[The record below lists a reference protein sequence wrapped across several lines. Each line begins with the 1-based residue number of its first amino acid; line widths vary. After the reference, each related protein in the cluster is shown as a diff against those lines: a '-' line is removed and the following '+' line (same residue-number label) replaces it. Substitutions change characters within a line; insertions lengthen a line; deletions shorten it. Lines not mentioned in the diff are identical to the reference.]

1 MYDHLLELFA
11 EYLEKQDILSK
22 LTEHERLY
30 AYGYSEIHTIAA
42 VGDLKDPNVTSI
54 ARRMKMTKGAVS
66 KIIKRLLSAQ
76 VIEAYQLAD
85 NRQKIFYSLTEKG
98 KFLYDEHK
106 KRHELWIQ
114 RDKGFLSG
122 FSEEQLQCV
131 SAFMAEF
138 NAYLEEQIA
147 EKGGKK
153 HAD

>member
-30 AYGYSEIHTIAA
+30 EYGYSEIHTIAA

-131 SAFMAEF
+131 SSFMAEF